1 MILSEKKPCGHAE
14 NKILES
20 QSTNT
25 VKNKT
30 PSSLHIVILNMEL
43 KLYG

>member
-1 MILSEKKPCGHAE
+1 MILSEKNPCGHAE
-14 NKILES
+14 NNILES
-20 QSTNT
+20 QSTNR

-30 PSSLHIVILNMEL
+30 PHHTVILNMEL